1 MARGTPVMTRNKA
14 LRLPRYSDT
23 VVIGGGTAGA
33 AVAGLLAERGGQS
46 VLLLEAGPD
55 YGHLEEGRWPADLLD
70 GRVVART
77 HDWSFTSAASAGQP
91 GHALQRA
98 RVIGGCSSHN
108 GCIALWGSRAD
119 YDGWAK
125 AGNDGWSTDEV
136 LPYFRKAAARLRVRL
151 FEQEEITPFHGAC
164 LDAMTGVGIPPSAD
178 LNDLDEDVGAAMA
191 PVNIRD
197 GIRWSTPFAYLDPVR
212 GRGDLTVVGDVLVD
226 RINLDRSRA
235 VSVEVVRDGK
245 RVTVAAGRVIL
256 CAGAYG
262 SPAVLLRS
270 GIGPSEELATLGIT
284 TRIDLPGVG
293 RNLHD
298 HPGVSMKHHG
308 APLFDSLMADFIA
321 AGRTVFTE
329 QSLAKAKSS
338 RCDEAFDLHI
348 APTTSAG
355 PDQAGRWE
363 CGMYVAL
370 MAPLSR
376 GRLALRDD
384 DPQSSPVIDTGYFT
398 DPGDEDLAALM
409 DGVAMTR
416 EIARQQPLAEL
427 IGTELEETAG
437 MVTAE
442 DLRRNSL
449 HYFHPVGT
457 CKMGPDSDP
466 AAVVDPMGRVHG
478 AEGLYVADA
487 SIMPVVPRAN
497 TNLPTLMA
505 AERIVAALD

>member
-1 MARGTPVMTRNKA
+1 MARGTPTMTSNKA
-14 LRLPRYSDT
+14 LRLPSNSDT

-33 AVAGLLAERGGQS
+33 AVAGLLAQRGGQS

-70 GRVVART
+70 GRVVAHT
-77 HDWSFTSAASAGQP
+77 HDWSFTSAASSGQP

-125 AGNDGWSTDEV
+125 AGNDGWATDEV
-136 LPYFRKAAARLRVRL
+136 LPYFRKAAAMLRVRL
-151 FEQEEITPFHGAC
+151 FEPKEITPFHGAC

-178 LNDLDEDVGAAMA
+178 LNDMDEDVGAAMA

-212 GRGDLTVVGDVLVD
+212 GRVDLTVVGDAPVD

-235 VSVEVVRDGK
+235 VSVDVVRDGK

-270 GIGPSEELATLGIT
+270 GIGPSEELSTLGIPA
-284 TRIDLPGVG
+284 RIDLPGVG

-308 APLFDSLMADFIA
+308 TPLFDSLMKDFIA
-321 AGRTVFTE
+321 EGRTVFTE
-329 QSLAKAKSS
+329 QSLAKARSS
-338 RCDEAFDLHI
+338 RCEEAFDLHI

-355 PDQAGRWE
+355 PDQEGRWE

-384 DPQSSPVIDTGYFT
+384 DPRSR
-398 DPGDEDLAALM
+398 PGDRHRLLH
-409 DGVAMTR
+409 R
-416 EIARQQPLAEL
+416 P
-427 IGTELEETAG
+427 
-437 MVTAE
+437 
-442 DLRRNSL
+442 RRRGSRAVNGGR
-449 HYFHPVGT
+449 HNDQGDRAP
-457 CKMGPDSDP
+457 P
-466 AAVVDPMGRVHG
+466 AACRVDRDG
-478 AEGLYVADA
+478 A
-487 SIMPVVPRAN
+487 
-497 TNLPTLMA
+497 
-505 AERIVAALD
+505 